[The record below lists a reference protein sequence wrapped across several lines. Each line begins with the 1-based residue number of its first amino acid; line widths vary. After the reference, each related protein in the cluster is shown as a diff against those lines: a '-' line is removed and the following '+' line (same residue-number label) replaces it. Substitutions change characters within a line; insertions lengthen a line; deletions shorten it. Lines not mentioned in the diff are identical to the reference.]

1 MSAQRIFP
9 AKVSPH
15 IYQTIVKLDTQINT
29 DSTLDKGLIEL
40 IKIKISQLNG
50 CAYCIDFHTK
60 QGLKLGITPRKIF
73 LLSAFHETSF
83 FTDKE
88 KAALYWA
95 EAVTFITHVGA
106 KDEYFNQLKSHFSEK
121 EIVDLTYLVSLVNVW
136 NRLAISMIY
145 NLDE

>member
-15 IYQTIVKLDTQINT
+15 IYQTIVKLDTQIYT
-29 DSTLDKGLIEL
+29 ETTLDKELIEL

-50 CAYCIDFHTK
+50 CAFCIDFHTK

-73 LLSAFHETSF
+73 LLDAFHETSF

-88 KAALYWA
+88 KAALSWA
-95 EAVTFITHVGA
+95 EAVTFITHIGA
-106 KDEYFNQLKSHFSEK
+106 KDEYFNLLKNYFSDK
-121 EIVDLTYLVSLVNVW
+121 EIVDLTYLVGLVNVW
-136 NRLAISMIY
+136 NRLAISMVY